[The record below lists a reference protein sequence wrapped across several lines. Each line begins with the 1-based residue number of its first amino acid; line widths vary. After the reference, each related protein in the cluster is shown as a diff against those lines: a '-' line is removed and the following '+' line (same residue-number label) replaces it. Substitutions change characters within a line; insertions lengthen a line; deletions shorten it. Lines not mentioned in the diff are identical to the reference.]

1 MTARRESHT
10 CICRASSKASGVGG
24 LEGLGR
30 DVDDKNRVEVHL
42 HFTHSLIAN
51 ELSVADF
58 RKRRTTEAGALCIS
72 SVDGDDLRM
81 MINNSISLAEFDH
94 PRSHVRQ
101 AYVLDFF

>member
-1 MTARRESHT
+1 M
-10 CICRASSKASGVGG
+10 
-24 LEGLGR
+24 GR

-81 MINNSISLAEFDH
+81 TINNSTFLAEFGH
-94 PRSHVRQ
+94 SRSQCPSSICTRLFLKFS
-101 AYVLDFF
+101 LDLFVFSIHSSWLRTSV